1 MKYTEI
7 IKVGVRYIIIGFIMY
22 LAYMV
27 TSIEY
32 INALGENKAGVLQV
46 ATGAVFGSLSMIL
59 GFHFNSKVEK

>member
-1 MKYTEI
+1 VNYRES
-7 IKVGVRYIIIGFIMY
+7 IKIGVRYIIIGFIMY
-22 LAYMV
+22 LAYTV

>member
-1 MKYTEI
+1 VKYRES
-7 IKVGVRYIIIGFIMY
+7 IKLVVRYIIIGFIMY

-32 INALGENKAGVLQV
+32 INALGENKVGVLQV
-46 ATGAVFGSLSMIL
+46 ATGSVFGSLSMIL